1 MIWVTI
7 AVMFCGGVLAAS
19 NLIIAKKPDA
29 KELIDKLVPYQG
41 WIGIVMF
48 LWGIWD
54 TIHVLTSGWFSI
66 ISIIPLTAIVIL
78 VAVLVEVVLG
88 FLLGFGLISKY
99 ALSKN
104 EQAMAKGKAS
114 EMLDDFLE
122 ARAFYRQALEI
133 MQSPMDPSHR
143 GARLFSWIEQQRYP
157 VMAGYR
163 RRFLRLSTATGGE
176 GRGGQRNQ
184 EGDSAHP
191 VLLSA

>member
-1 MIWVTI
+1 MIWITI
-7 AVMFCGGVLAAS
+7 GVMFCGGVLAAS

-54 TIHVLTSGWFSI
+54 TIHVLTTGWFAVVSV
-66 ISIIPLTAIVIL
+66 IPVSAIVIL

-104 EQAMAKGKAS
+104 EQALAKG
-114 EMLDDFLE
+114 
-122 ARAFYRQALEI
+122 QEI
-133 MQSPMDPSHR
+133 R
-143 GARLFSWIEQQRYP
+143 GKLAKFQGPLGLIAIFVSIYI
-157 VMAGYR
+157 
-163 RRFLRLSTATGGE
+163 
-176 GRGGQRNQ
+176 
-184 EGDSAHP
+184 
-191 VLLSA
+191 LLWNLIHWGF